1 MISCYFSARLPPF
14 GKRRGWGA
22 GGAGTPRLPVL
33 AEKTELLSQA
43 QLLDDRAVTLDVL
56 LGQVVEKVLSVANHL
71 LKTSL
76 GMEILGVLLQML
88 GEVVDA
94 LGEDRDLHLGRAG
107 VALIDLIGLN
117 EVLLGFFL
125 HGFSPSLYF
134 SPVAQ

>member
-1 MISCYFSARLPPF
+1 MINCYFPADGIRWENGRARDDPRPPSR
-14 GKRRGWGA
+14 GK
-22 GGAGTPRLPVL
+22 
-33 AEKTELLSQA
+33 KLLSQT
-43 QLLDDRAVTLDVL
+43 QLLNDLAVTLDVL
-56 LGQVVEKVLSVANHL
+56 LRQVAEEVLSVAYHL

-76 GMEILGVLLQML
+76 GMEILGVLLQM
-88 GEVVDA
+88 

>member
-1 MISCYFSARLPPF
+1 MINCYFPADGIRWENGRARDDPRPPSR
-14 GKRRGWGA
+14 GK
-22 GGAGTPRLPVL
+22 
-33 AEKTELLSQA
+33 KLLSQT
-43 QLLDDRAVTLDVL
+43 QLLNDLAVTLDVL
-56 LGQVVEKVLSVANHL
+56 LRQVAEEVLSVAYHL